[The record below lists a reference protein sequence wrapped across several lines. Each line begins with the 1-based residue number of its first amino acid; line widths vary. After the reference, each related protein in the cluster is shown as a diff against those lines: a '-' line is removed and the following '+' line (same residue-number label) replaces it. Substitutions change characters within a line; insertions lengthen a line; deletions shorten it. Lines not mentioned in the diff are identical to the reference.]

1 MIDEMAG
8 MVQQGLDETT
18 ADFEEYANFCD
29 DEAVAKDCAIKV
41 GTESME
47 ELSATITDISAGIES
62 AAEKIEDLSRKISDT
77 ESELATGVALR
88 KQENEAFVKKEKEL
102 LETTR
107 ELEGATAAIKESLS
121 LVQLRGGKVCQS
133 EREALNALVA
143 GLGQL
148 VEASFVEAEQRRRI
162 QSFLEQRVDAEEPFE
177 AQARTLDS
185 NAIVDTLTEMTDVAE
200 ESLTTTRKREAEA
213 AQEHRRWRR
222 ADKLEGAVTCPTPKG
237 AGLPASAWEVRVGA
251 GAVAA

>member
-1 MIDEMAG
+1 MIYEMAG

-77 ESELATGVALR
+77 ESELATVVALR

-102 LETTR
+102 LETTS
-107 ELEGATAAIKESLS
+107 ELEGATAAIKESL
-121 LVQLRGGKVCQS
+121 
-133 EREALNALVA
+133 
-143 GLGQL
+143 
-148 VEASFVEAEQRRRI
+148 
-162 QSFLEQRVDAEEPFE
+162 
-177 AQARTLDS
+177 
-185 NAIVDTLTEMTDVAE
+185 
-200 ESLTTTRKREAEA
+200 
-213 AQEHRRWRR
+213 
-222 ADKLEGAVTCPTPKG
+222 
-237 AGLPASAWEVRVGA
+237 
-251 GAVAA
+251 